1 MINCLVFETEPN
13 CSIYLTKEKDLNV
26 IIATSEK
33 EIITKYK
40 ILFPDVF
47 IIDIDNNISEVVSIL
62 NQITI
67 DSAWLPYD
75 NIIII
80 YSDKSIFKDIK
91 LSKVYTCI
99 SKSHISE
106 LLLNS
111 ILIIANQKNQIW
123 YDTDSLHQRVYN
135 LQHKMNL
142 ADNTIGVSY
151 LRKAVRVCYRE
162 PKYSDNLNIIYER
175 VAYEIKEQAEK
186 SRTKL
191 DSKLIE
197 KFDYNKIKWDIERSV
212 NLYQKNFK
220 KNEQTLHTLFGD
232 DFSEDDITPKK
243 LIHAMVKYLRI
254 NVDASK

>member
-75 NIIII
+75 DIIII

-162 PKYSDNLNIIYER
+162 PKYANKLSTIYKR
-175 VAYEIKEQAEK
+175 VSYEFKEQAEK
-186 SRTKL
+186 NNGQL
-191 DSKLIE
+191 DNEIIE
-197 KFDYNKIKWDIERSV
+197 KFDCEKIRWDIAKTV
-212 NLYQKNFK
+212 KLYQNDFK
-220 KNEQTLHTLFGD
+220 KNENIIHNLFGNN
-232 DFSEDDITPKK
+232 FYEDDITPKK
-243 LIHAMVKYLRI
+243 LIQAMVKYLRI
-254 NVDASK
+254 NVDSK